1 MSNPYGPNQQPVNGD
16 NNGQHSAEQQPT
28 EQLPAVNYSQQATQ
42 QMPAVNYSQQ
52 TTQQMPAV
60 NYSQQTTQQMPA
72 AGGYGQAQPG
82 YAQQQGY

>member
-28 EQLPAVNYSQQATQ
+28 EQLPAVNYSQQ
-42 QMPAVNYSQQ
+42 
-52 TTQQMPAV
+52 
-60 NYSQQTTQQMPA
+60 TTQQMPA

-82 YAQQQGY
+82 YAQQQGYTVKE